1 MSDGQRDAFIHLV
14 RGQDIPR
21 INTTLIKCKVITTA
35 DIMVRVHEKDEAW
48 IIMALIPKTESLK
61 LNKK

>member
-1 MSDGQRDAFIHLV
+1 MSDGQKDAFIHLV
-14 RGQDIPR
+14 RGQDNPR
-21 INTTLIKCKVITTA
+21 INTTLIKCKVITT
-35 DIMVRVHEKDEAW
+35 EKDEAW